1 MTYADTS
8 QPTPKTINYD
18 MQPYGQLVLGEL
30 KWGRYNG
37 APTLTGVVIDGTETS
52 RLFQHSLTISV
63 VGQSRTIYGIKQHEV
78 EQGNVVRVAM

>member
-1 MTYADTS
+1 MIYADTN
-8 QPTPKTINYD
+8 QPVPETINFD

-37 APTLTGVVIDGTETS
+37 APTLTGVVIDGAETS
-52 RLFQHSLTISV
+52 RLFHHSLTRSV

-78 EQGNVVRVAM
+78 EQGNAVRIAM